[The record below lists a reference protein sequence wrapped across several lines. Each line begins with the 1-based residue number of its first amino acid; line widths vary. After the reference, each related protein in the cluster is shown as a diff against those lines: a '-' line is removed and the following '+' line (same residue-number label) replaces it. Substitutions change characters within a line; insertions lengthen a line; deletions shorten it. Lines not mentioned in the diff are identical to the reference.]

1 MRVPLHIVEARR
13 ERLRELI
20 RHDGFLP
27 LADICRH
34 FEISEATAR
43 RDLAAIEADGHITRT
58 YGGALADYNSSFASL
73 GERTKRAR
81 SAKSR
86 LARAAVRH
94 VPISGTLFL
103 DAGTTVLALA
113 RLLTRRK
120 SHSITVITNSLAVAS
135 VLGGAPGIALH
146 LLGGI
151 FLNRQATLFG
161 DHAVAALADC
171 KIDAAFLG
179 AEAMNAEGIWNS
191 HEEVVNLQ
199 RAVLQVA
206 ARSYFCIDATKLNRA
221 TPHRVA
227 SWDEGHRLITDAS
240 AVQLRD
246 AGIAIADS
254 RLINPAN

>member
-13 ERLRELI
+13 ERLRELV
-20 RHDGFLP
+20 RRDGFLP

-34 FEISEATAR
+34 FDISEATAR

-86 LARAAVRH
+86 IARAAIRL
-94 VPISGTLFL
+94 VPLSGAIFL
-103 DAGTTVLALA
+103 DAGTTPLALA

-120 SHSITVITNSLAVAS
+120 NHSITVVTNSLAVAS
-135 VLGGAPGIALH
+135 VLGGAPGISLH

-161 DHAVAALADC
+161 DHAVAALADW

-191 HEEVVNLQ
+191 HEEVVRLQ
-199 RAVLQVA
+199 RAVLQKAV
-206 ARSYFCIDATKLNRA
+206 RSYFCIDATKLNRS
-221 TPHRVA
+221 TPHCVA
-227 SWDEGHRLITDAS
+227 RWDENFRLITDTS
-240 AVQLRD
+240 AAQLRE
-246 AGIAIADS
+246 AGISITDA
-254 RLINPAN
+254 RLINPAS